1 MRRCRTTGRG
11 AKWRGL
17 LSGFCLLSLAACEG
31 DPRVLQEAVLASNQ
45 NLAGLTIAFTEQT
58 DAQAILNIG
67 EQLQFSFTAT
77 DLNGQQVSIENDD
90 RRWISSDTSVGT
102 VSDSGIF
109 TARGNGTAQI
119 SLRIGGI
126 FSSNVLPVTVSNAE
140 LVSIARIAGPDT
152 VSECSSVSFTAVGLF
167 SDGSERSLSELAWQ
181 LVELADGTAGNAS
194 IINQNQE
201 TVTIAAR
208 GAGMFRLMA
217 TQDQFS
223 TIDDI
228 LVAADLATLEI
239 TPLPA
244 NPPIVVGQSFVLL
257 ANATS
262 SGDSA
267 NPRPVGNVVSWSLLN
282 GEAAVASIQPAVNGA
297 PAQLI
302 GLRAGTGTLVATCG
316 LLVRTWPLSS
326 MKRASMTYAFC
337 RSSITLITRLISPM
351 DLSLWLWGRPSP

>member
-1 MRRCRTTGRG
+1 M
-11 AKWRGL
+11 
-17 LSGFCLLSLAACEG
+17 
-31 DPRVLQEAVLASNQ
+31 
-45 NLAGLTIAFTEQT
+45 
-58 DAQAILNIG
+58 
-67 EQLQFSFTAT
+67 
-77 DLNGQQVSIENDD
+77 
-90 RRWISSDTSVGT
+90 
-102 VSDSGIF
+102 
-109 TARGNGTAQI
+109 
-119 SLRIGGI
+119 RIGGI

-316 LLVRTWPLSS
+316 LLSQNLAFVIDE
-326 MKRASMTYAFC
+326 ASFDDIRILQEFDNTDNETDLTDGSVSLAVGET
-337 RSSITLITRLISPM
+337 ITLTASARSEGGGTSERLDVTAITQFDVIVGDDDIVNIDTGSEVEIRGDEPGTVTIEASVNG
-351 DLSLWLWGRPSP
+351 DSATFQVTVN